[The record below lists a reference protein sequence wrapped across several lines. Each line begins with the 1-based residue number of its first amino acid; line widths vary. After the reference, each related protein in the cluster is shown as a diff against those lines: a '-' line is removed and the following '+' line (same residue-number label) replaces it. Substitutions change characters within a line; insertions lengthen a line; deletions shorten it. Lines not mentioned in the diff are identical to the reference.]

1 MSRKTDTRAHEI
13 LQMLLAQGR
22 LSVEELTDRFAT
34 SSASIRRDLVR
45 LEERGLVHRT
55 HGGVMPAGPIYE
67 PFRFDASFP
76 TRETR
81 FVEEK
86 QRIAAAAAALV
97 REGETIGIT
106 AGTTTTQVARALRL
120 RSGIHIVTNAVNI
133 GMEMSAMDGL
143 ETTLTGGCLRWKGA
157 FSLVGPAAV
166 ESLNLVVLDKLFLG
180 VCGVH
185 PDHGATTIQAEEAA
199 VFRAMRKRAKQII
212 VVADS
217 SKLGQTSPSVVCS
230 AAEIDLLITDA
241 GITREAAEGF
251 ARCHLQVMVVDG

>member
-1 MSRKTDTRAHEI
+1 MSKKTETRANDI
-13 LQMLLAQGR
+13 LQMLLSQGR

-34 SSASIRRDLVR
+34 SAASIRRDLVR
-45 LEERGLVHRT
+45 LEQRGLVHRT
-55 HGGVMPAGPIYE
+55 HGGAMLAGQIYE

-76 TRETR
+76 MRETR

-97 REGETIGIT
+97 RENETVGIT
-106 AGTTTTQVARALRL
+106 AGTTTTQIARALRL

-133 GMEMSAMDGL
+133 SMEMSSSDGL

-157 FSLVGPAAV
+157 FSLVGPAAL
-166 ESLNLVVLDKLFLG
+166 ESLNLVVMDKLFLG

-185 PDHGATTIQAEEAA
+185 PQHGATTIQAEEAA
-199 VFRAMRKRAKQII
+199 VFRNMRRHSKQVI

-217 SKLGQTSPSVVCS
+217 SKLGRTSPAVVCS
-230 AAEIDLLITDA
+230 PNEIDLLITDK

-251 ARCHLQVMVVDG
+251 ARCNLQVIVV